1 MSVSVVDVKHCS
13 GSVFIMSVFAY
24 VKHVKQRKEASLR
37 CVLGLGVCVLRPSVL
52 LSVAFCV

>member
-13 GSVFIMSVFAY
+13 SSVFIMSVFAY

-37 CVLGLGVCVLRPSVL
+37 CVLGLGACVLSASVLPSVVL
-52 LSVAFCV
+52 CV